1 VNIDVA
7 RALLADQAQG
17 AEMPPERREALE
29 AVLAELSR
37 LDRYYPGLADSCR
50 RAYHLTIDAI
60 RDAAKAKGY
69 AIGVHGSLSR
79 DIDLIA
85 CPWTDGAAPPE
96 ELAEAVRRAAAGAI
110 PGGNCWAKQGDPK
123 PKPHGRQAW
132 SFYFAAGGY
141 IDLSIMPRATSATD
155 EPPERMA
162 LLDGLTGEARVEAA
176 HNAAIDCGRPSCSW
190 CRPEKGAAK

>member
-1 VNIDVA
+1 VNIDDA

-17 AEMPPERREALE
+17 AEMPPERREAIE

-50 RAYHLTIDAI
+50 RAYRLTIDAI

-85 CPWTDGAAPPE
+85 CPWTDEAAPPE

-110 PGGNCWAKQGDPK
+110 PGGNCWAKHGDPK

-141 IDLSIMPRATSATD
+141 IDLSIMPRRATTPKDVAAAID
-155 EPPERMA
+155 
-162 LLDGLTGEARVEAA
+162 AA
-176 HNAAIDCGRPSCSW
+176 HNAAIDCERPSCSW
-190 CRPEKGAAK
+190 CRPEKGAAT